1 MNYWIFATFYTF
13 ITIIISQLV
22 ISPNIRLVFYL
33 AMILLFVS
41 LNNIFF
47 SVLYYI
53 KLRNSKGIKGDRGD
67 PGEPGQDG
75 SNGVCLMSKNCGIVN
90 CRKLIVEELET
101 HFSDFKKINEK
112 VNNNL
117 ELGNDEI
124 KKKKVMEKYINI
136 LLPQCENFDLESKGG
151 SGGSDSDITEF
162 VKIIEK
168 TIEPIKN

>member
-53 KLRNSKGIKGDRGD
+53 KLRNSKGIKGDRGN
-67 PGEPGQDG
+67 PGDEGQDG

-90 CRKLIVEELET
+90 CRELIVEKLE
-101 HFSDFKKINEK
+101 KKFPEYVTINEK
-112 VNNNL
+112 INTNL
-117 ELGNDEI
+117 KLDDNEKA
-124 KKKKVMEKYINI
+124 KKKKMEDYINI
-136 LLPQCENFDLESKGG
+136 LLPQCENYDIDESNGLDG
-151 SGGSDSDITEF
+151 F
-162 VKIIEK
+162 VKIINA
-168 TIEPIKN
+168 TIKN

>member
-33 AMILLFVS
+33 AMTLLFVS

-67 PGEPGQDG
+67 PGQGGQDG

-90 CRKLIVEELET
+90 CRELIVEELEK
-101 HFSDFKKINEK
+101 HFPEYVTINEK
-112 VNNNL
+112 INTNL
-117 ELGNDEI
+117 ELDDTENS
-124 KKKKVMEKYINI
+124 KKKKMEDYINI
-136 LLPQCENFDLESKGG
+136 LLPKCNNYDIDDSNELNDLDGFI
-151 SGGSDSDITEF
+151 DIINAT
-162 VKIIEK
+162 
-168 TIEPIKN
+168 IKNE